1 MSNTLKVLRELAS
14 NQKYATKKDYAR
26 QCVARW
32 KRSGLLEGLQK
43 DANKESQVAMI
54 LENQLRHTLNESNTI
69 GVGGGALSD
78 NGVLAD
84 SKNIQGYT
92 AIAFPMVRKIFGNT
106 IANNVA
112 SIQTLN
118 QPTGLIFYL
127 DFVYGS
133 NVGGDVETRGSNAGQ
148 SPDTSGPRPER
159 DYKVATYARGQ
170 SMFGEPVAEAVRSGA
185 TRIGGQYDLAGS
197 GFSKFHDHE
206 AIINDGVVFAGAWDG
221 TDWTE
226 GAQIDDDSRN
236 LELLGYDPQVIQLLE
251 DNVPFFFMVVRNT
264 GTPFLRF
271 DLESPKDISLFYTT
285 EGSTGQ
291 RHTAGA
297 EVIPQGLVQASKGIL
312 NVRRLNQ
319 VGTWN
324 DDTGWTP
331 NPFSRPDDAGT
342 DVLFVV
348 HGTPDDGAFTPSV
361 FGADAFKEYSAD
373 ASKLGFSAIL
383 SSRFRTDLP
392 TGATN
397 LVPVG
402 ESDLGV
408 DPRPLISEIDL
419 KLGTEPVQ
427 VEARKYRVKWTDELA
442 TDVRA
447 QLSLDVSELLS
458 NHMADAI
465 QMDIDREILD
475 KMLTQ
480 ASAARLF
487 WSKQVGKYVNQ
498 RTGRQKTYDFSDDAA
513 IPAVATANMSRP
525 EWYSGLGEVI
535 NTAANEI
542 HTRTKRGQA
551 NFIVVSPDVATILE
565 SSRIITTDFSMD
577 AQGQVDF
584 GSYTIGAQ
592 QIGTIQGRYKVFR
605 CSDFPRN
612 KILVGYKGQDDIDT
626 GYVYCPYV
634 PLVITPVLANTED
647 FQPRQAVY
655 TRYAEKMIRADYFA
669 TITVLDMDMV

>member
-1 MSNTLKVLRELAS
+1 MSDMRQVVKELAS
-14 NQKYATKKDYAR
+14 SQRYATKKEYAN
-26 QCVARW
+26 QCVNRW

-43 DANKESQVAMI
+43 DPNKESQVAMI

-69 GVGGGALSD
+69 GMGGLSGLED
-78 NGVLAD
+78 KN
-84 SKNIQGYT
+84 NIQGYT

-106 IANNVA
+106 IANNIA

-133 NVGGDVETRGSNAGQ
+133 NVGGDFDVDGKAPETLDGNPETGYEVSTYTRG
-148 SPDTSGPRPER
+148 
-159 DYKVATYARGQ
+159 K

-197 GFSKFHDHE
+197 GFSKFHHHSP
-206 AIINDGVVFAGAWDG
+206 IQNGGVVFAGAFDEDG
-221 TDWTE
+221 DFVE
-226 GAQIDDDSRN
+226 GVGATADGRN
-236 LELLGYDPQVIQLLE
+236 AELLQYDPQVLNLIEE
-251 DNVPFFFMVVRNT
+251 DMPFFFMVVKNQ
-264 GTPFLRF
+264 GGVFERF
-271 DLESPKDISLFYTT
+271 DLESAKDISLFYTT
-285 EGSTGQ
+285 DPSTGQ

-297 EVIPQGLVQASKGIL
+297 IKIPQDLVQASKGIV

-319 VGTWN
+319 VGVWN
-324 DDTGWTP
+324 DTTEKFEPQPFVKP
-331 NPFSRPDDAGT
+331 NDPDAAI
-342 DVLFVV
+342 LFVV
-348 HGTPDDGAFTPSV
+348 HGTPDDGDSTPTTTGAEAFQEGATP
-361 FGADAFKEYSAD
+361 GDE
-373 ASKLGFSAIL
+373 SKLGFSAIV
-383 SSRFRTDLP
+383 SSKFRSQAFP
-392 TGATN
+392 SGATN

-402 ESDLGV
+402 ESNLEP
-408 DPRPLISEIDL
+408 DPRPLISEIEL
-419 KLGTEPVQ
+419 KLGTES
-427 VEARKYRVKWTDELA
+427 VEVEPRKYRVKWTDELA
-442 TDVRA
+442 TDVKA

-465 QMDIDREILD
+465 QLDIDREILD

-480 ASAARLF
+480 ASAAKLY
-487 WSKQVGKYVNQ
+487 WSKQPGKFINQ
-498 RTGRQKTYDFSDDAA
+498 RTGRKLTYDFSDDDAY
-513 IPAVATANMSRP
+513 PAVATTNMSRP

-551 NFIVVSPDVATILE
+551 NFIVVGPDVATILE
-565 SSRIITTDFSMD
+565 SSRIMTSDFSMD

-584 GSYTIGAQ
+584 GSYTLGAQ
-592 QIGTIQGRYKVFR
+592 QIGTIQGRYKVYR

-612 KILVGYKGQDDIDT
+612 KILVGYKGQDDIDA

-647 FQPRQAVY
+647 FQPRQAVF

-669 TITVLDMDMV
+669 TVTVLDMDIV